1 MRLLKLIP
9 DNTKIDFVGARFVA
23 FTIDGLLVLVS
34 IVALFLHGL
43 NLGIDFTGG
52 VLVEVKAQQSIDIG
66 MMRQKVDSLGFA
78 EAQLQYFG
86 GGECEMPVNSC
97 VLIRVQP
104 QANSNDQAVA
114 NTIQSALGEGYA
126 FRRTEVVGPKV
137 SGELLGAGIWATVIA
152 VVMIAVYV
160 AVRFEWQYGVG
171 AIVATGHDVFVTAGL
186 YSLLGLD
193 FTLTS
198 VAALLTL
205 AGYSVNDTVVVFD
218 RIRENRRRFKR
229 MGIKELINIS
239 TNQTLSRTVLT
250 SVTTSIS
257 IVPLLLFGGP
267 TLFDFTASILF
278 GIVVGTFS
286 SIYVA
291 GALLI
296 YLPPIVGPG
305 AGGGNESSAKSEAL
319 AGASR

>member
-9 DNTKIDFVGARFVA
+9 DNTNIDFVGIRFYA
-23 FTIDGLLVLVS
+23 FAIDGLLVLLAAAS
-34 IVALFLHGL
+34 LLFHGL
-43 NLGIDFTGG
+43 NYGIDFTGG
-52 VLVEVKAQQSIDIG
+52 VLVEVKSAQTIDIG
-66 MMRQKVDSLGFA
+66 AMRGQVDSLGFP

-86 GGECEMPVNSC
+86 GGDCDTPANSC

-104 QANSNDQAVA
+104 QANTNDQQVA
-114 NTIQSALGEGYA
+114 ESIQMALGSNYT

-137 SGELLGAGIWATVIA
+137 SGELLSAGVWATVAA
-152 VVMIAVYV
+152 VFMIAFYV
-160 AVRFEWQYGVG
+160 GIRFEWQYGVS
-171 AIVATGHDVFVTAGL
+171 AIIATGHDVFVTAGL
-186 YSLLGLD
+186 YSLIGLD

-218 RIRENRRRFKR
+218 RIRENRRRYKR
-229 MGIKELINIS
+229 MTLRELVNLS

-250 SVTTSIS
+250 SCTTAIS
-257 IVPLLLFGGP
+257 IIPLLLFGGP
-267 TLFDFTASILF
+267 TLFDFSGAILF
-278 GIVVGTFS
+278 GIVVGTYS

-296 YLPPIVGPG
+296 YLPQVAGRDESAEAPMPRPG
-305 AGGGNESSAKSEAL
+305 VT
-319 AGASR
+319 R